1 MSAKFE
7 GEMLEEIRGIKQRL
21 LALERAIDELTIIKK
36 PPVIDEVNEWLK
48 KRYNGKNGRI

>member
-7 GEMLEEIRGIKQRL
+7 GEMLDEIRSLKARI
-21 LALERAIDELTIIKK
+21 LALERTVDELTIIKK

>member
-1 MSAKFE
+1 LSAKFE
-7 GEMLEEIRGIKQRL
+7 GEMLDEIRSLKARI
-21 LALERAIDELTIIKK
+21 LALERTVDELTIIKK

>member
-7 GEMLEEIRGIKQRL
+7 GQMLDEIRALKQRI
-21 LALERAIDELTIIKK
+21 LALERAVDELTVKK
-36 PPVIDEVNEWLK
+36 PPVIDEVSEWLK